1 MAEGLS
7 GIEKLK
13 GRLGVD
19 WLAREYQIERGM
31 IERFTRAVG
40 DANPRW
46 QEGMVAPPAFILS
59 IGFEH
64 FVDGL
69 MSLAPFKTVLMGNT
83 EIECYQP
90 VGAGDVITVVFKIGS
105 LREREGSMGNMA
117 FMTFD
122 SSYKNQ
128 EKKLVAKCRQMII
141 GY

>member
-1 MAEGLS
+1 
-7 GIEKLK
+7 
-13 GRLGVD
+13 
-19 WLAREYQIERGM
+19 M
-31 IERFTRAVG
+31 IERFIRAVG

-46 QEGMVAPPAFILS
+46 QDGMVAPQTFILA

-83 EIECYQP
+83 EVECYQP
-90 VGAGDVITVVFKIGS
+90 VRAGDVITAVFKIGG
-105 LREREGSMGNMA
+105 LREREGTMGKMA

-122 SSYKNQ
+122 SSYRNQ
-128 EKKLVAKCRQMII
+128 EQELVARCRQMII

>member
-13 GRLGVD
+13 EQVGVE
-19 WLAREYQIERGM
+19 WQPREYQIERGM
-31 IERFTRAVG
+31 IARFIRAVG
-40 DANPRW
+40 DDNPRW
-46 QEGMVAPPAFILS
+46 QEATIAPPAFILT

-64 FVDGL
+64 FVDSL

-83 EIECYQP
+83 EIECYHP
-90 VGAGDVITVVFKIGS
+90 VRAGDVITVVFKIGS
-105 LREREGSMGNMA
+105 LREREGSMGLMA

-128 EKKLVAKCRQMII
+128 GKKLVAKCRQMII

>member
-7 GIEKLK
+7 GIDKLK
-13 GRLGVD
+13 EQVGVE
-19 WLAREYQIERGM
+19 WPPREYQIERGM

-46 QEGMVAPPAFILS
+46 QDGTVAPPAFILT

-90 VGAGDVITVVFKIGS
+90 VRAGDVITVVFKISS
-105 LREREGSMGNMA
+105 LRERDGSMGSMA

-122 SSYKNQ
+122 SSYRNQ
-128 EKKLVAKCRQMII
+128 EQKLVAKCRQMII